1 MSCFAFRECFAGCFI
16 TRSRSNDSSDN
27 VEKILLED
35 QDMRG
40 AELPTP
46 AEECT
51 KAMLKQWLSCR
62 GGKALGNRTELIKRL
77 LFIDPIGEKI
87 YNSF

>member
-1 MSCFAFRECFAGCFI
+1 MLHNKMASKR
-16 TRSRSNDSSDN
+16 NDSSDN
-27 VEKILLED
+27 VEKILLDE
-35 QDMRG
+35 QDMPG

-51 KAMLKQWLSCR
+51 KAMLRQWLSCR
-62 GGKALGNRTELIKRL
+62 GGKASGNRTELIKRL
-77 LFIDPIGEKI
+77 VFIDSIGEKI